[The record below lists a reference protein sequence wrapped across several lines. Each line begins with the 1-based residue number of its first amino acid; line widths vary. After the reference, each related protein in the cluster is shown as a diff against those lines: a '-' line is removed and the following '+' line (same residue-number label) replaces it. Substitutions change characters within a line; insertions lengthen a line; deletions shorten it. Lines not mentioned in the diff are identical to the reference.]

1 MRTSD
6 NSPSEPD
13 DPDKYIWW
21 SGSSY
26 SSSWYSDSE
35 TDCNLLSMQL
45 LSEGWTGVGGVN
57 EGPADDGA
65 AVAFPPLDVVGI
77 CSMTTTFIRL
87 PLVEGRRSPFFFNL
101 AIFARAVYRHGT
113 RYRGRRTLTSYY
125 SSNYATRLRRGALA
139 QRWPVRDRDINDPS
153 RATQSWWYHGV
164 PNSGEQYRDI
174 IFTAIVGRGRIL

>member
-6 NSPSEPD
+6 ISSSEPD
-13 DPDKYIWW
+13 DPDKYIW

-57 EGPADDGA
+57 EGPADGDDDGA

-77 CSMTTTFIRL
+77 CICSMTTFIRL
-87 PLVEGRRSPFFFNL
+87 LLEGRRSPFFFNL
-101 AIFARAVYRHGT
+101 PIFEHG
-113 RYRGRRTLTSYY
+113 LTQLR
-125 SSNYATRLRRGALA
+125 NPVNGALRRAQTLQLPLA
-139 QRWPVRDRDINDPS
+139 HSNMT
-153 RATQSWWYHGV
+153 RARPRYQWSIYEYHGL
-164 PNSGEQYRDI
+164 GM
-174 IFTAIVGRGRIL
+174 

>member
-6 NSPSEPD
+6 ISSSEPD
-13 DPDKYIWW
+13 DPDKYIW

-45 LSEGWTGVGGVN
+45 WFEPFEGWTGVGGVN

-77 CSMTTTFIRL
+77 CSMTTLIRL
-87 PLVEGRRSPFFFNL
+87 LLEGRRSPFFFNL
-101 AIFARAVYRHGT
+101 PIFARDHTQQRNSADGARNAP
-113 RYRGRRTLTSYY
+113 
-125 SSNYATRLRRGALA
+125 NYHSHS
-139 QRWPVRDRDINDPS
+139 NDPC
-153 RATQSWWYHGV
+153 A
-164 PNSGEQYRDI
+164 
-174 IFTAIVGRGRIL
+174 TAISMVHRDYHNPIKLCIGH

>member
-1 MRTSD
+1 MHTSD
-6 NSPSEPD
+6 ISSSEPD
-13 DPDKYIWW
+13 DPDRYIW

-77 CSMTTTFIRL
+77 CSMTTFIRL
-87 PLVEGRRSPFFFNL
+87 LLEGRWSPFFFNL
-101 AIFARAVYRHGT
+101 PIFARGPT
-113 RYRGRRTLTSYY
+113 Q
-125 SSNYATRLRRGALA
+125 LRNPVNGAL
-139 QRWPVRDRDINDPS
+139 QRTHTTTA
-153 RATQSWWYHGV
+153 ATTTTT
-164 PNSGEQYRDI
+164 PMTR
-174 IFTAIVGRGRIL
+174 TRP